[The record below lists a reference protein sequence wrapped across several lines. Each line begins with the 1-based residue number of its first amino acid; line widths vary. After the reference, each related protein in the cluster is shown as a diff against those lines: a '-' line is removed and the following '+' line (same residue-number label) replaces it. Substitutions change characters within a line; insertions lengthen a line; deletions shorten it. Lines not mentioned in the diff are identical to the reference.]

1 MKTHLARK
9 QADQRVGCDPPRS
22 PRRDDAPPP
31 DGPPALQEA
40 NSAKPGRVAARRPLG
55 LLMLEQGTLSGTDLV
70 RALTIQTR
78 HNAQLGD
85 ILLAHGMAS
94 EETVMQALATQNG
107 TAVLPA
113 EVGPPDPRLIDT
125 LGPSR
130 WLELRCLPWRRLGA
144 VTLVAT
150 ADPQRFAQHRAE
162 IEAALGPVA
171 LAMVPL
177 GRLHQA
183 LASCRRAAL
192 RLAAETCVAEAESC
206 RAWNG
211 RRFSLALGVILGGIA
226 LGLSLA
232 PTASFLLLF
241 SVVMLALLCGAT
253 LKTAAALTHFFQRSR
268 TSSAQADPAG
278 AQPGAY
284 RRKRHRLPIVSV
296 MVPLYGEPDIAPR
309 LVRRLQVLTYPRELL
324 DVMIVVEEN
333 DHRTRAA
340 LSRAALP
347 RWIRVISVPDSA
359 LKTKPRALNYALN
372 FALGEI
378 VGVYDAEDAP
388 AHDQLHCV
396 ARAFAEGGA
405 DLACVQGV
413 LDYYNPKTN
422 WLSRCFTIEYAA
434 WFRLILPGMERLGL
448 AVPLGGTTLFF
459 RRRVLEQL
467 GGWDAHNVTED
478 ADLGIRLARHGYRTT
493 LIDSVTLEE
502 ANCQLWP
509 WIRQRSRWLKG
520 YAMTY
525 AVHMREPRLLL
536 TQLGWWRFIG
546 FQVLFL
552 GTLVQFLM
560 APILW
565 SFWLMLFGVGHP
577 LAASLPM
584 AAAIVVAA
592 TFMLTEVAN
601 LTINIAA
608 VSGRQHRFLRVWTPT
623 LHLYFPL
630 AVIAAWKGLWEMVT
644 SPYFWDKTTHGLHDS
659 TAQPALGSA

>member
-1 MKTHLARK
+1 M
-9 QADQRVGCDPPRS
+9 
-22 PRRDDAPPP
+22 
-31 DGPPALQEA
+31 
-40 NSAKPGRVAARRPLG
+40 G
-55 LLMLEQGTLSGTDLV
+55 LLMLEQGTLSGADLV

-78 HNAQLGD
+78 HNARLGD

-94 EETVMQALATQNG
+94 EEAVMQALAAQNG
-107 TAVLPA
+107 TSVLPA
-113 EVGPPDPRLIDT
+113 DIGPPDPRLIDT

-130 WLELRCLPWRRLGA
+130 WLELRCLPWRRLGGA
-144 VTLVAT
+144 VLVAT

-177 GRLHQA
+177 ERLHMA

-206 RAWNG
+206 RAWNAK
-211 RRFSLALGVILGGIA
+211 RFSLALGLMLSTIA
-226 LGLSLA
+226 LGLCLA
-232 PTASFLLLF
+232 PTASLLLLF
-241 SVVMLALLCGAT
+241 GIVMLALISGAV
-253 LKTAAALTHFFQRSR
+253 LKSAAALTQFVHR
-268 TSSAQADPAG
+268 TAAPPVRAHPAG
-278 AQPGAY
+278 AQPGAH
-284 RRKRHRLPIVSV
+284 RQRRHRLPIVSV

-340 LSRAALP
+340 LARAGLP

-388 AHDQLHCV
+388 AHDQLHRV

-413 LDYYNPKTN
+413 LDYYNPATN

-459 RRRVLEQL
+459 RRGVLEQL

-478 ADLGIRLARHGYRTT
+478 ADLGIRLARHGYRTA

-502 ANCQLWP
+502 ANCRLWP

-536 TQLGWWRFIG
+536 AQLGWWRFAG

-565 SFWLMLFGVGHP
+565 SFWLLLFGVGHP
-577 LAASLPM
+577 LADGLPM
-584 AAAIVVAA
+584 AAIIAVASV
-592 TFMLTEVAN
+592 FLLSEVAN
-601 LTINIAA
+601 LTINITA
-608 VSGRQHRFLRVWTPT
+608 VSGRQHRFLRLWAPS

-630 AVIAAWKGLWEMVT
+630 AVVAAWKGLWEMVT

-659 TAQPALGSA
+659 APQPALSSA